1 MWYSA
6 VQRFIEIRQ
15 KNPQATP
22 PEKLI
27 TGHSLLEITA
37 REGAHG
43 LDIEDVTQVAGEEEI
58 LFPPGTRVYLHSM
71 QISNCRITVSR
82 EDFVKVEKNRLSPQE
97 MERIFPSSWNEIY
110 INVQVPVFQGEIR

>member
-15 KNPQATP
+15 KNPQAPP

-82 EDFVKVEKNRLSPQE
+82 EDFAKWKKQTIASGGGAYISKQL
-97 MERIFPSSWNEIY
+97 ERDLYQCAGSCLP
-110 INVQVPVFQGEIR
+110 G